1 MLPDE
6 RLEEATKQIGLAR
19 QSGTLTQAEREWLD
33 DAIRNCEAARLVLEE
48 SREQSEDAEV
58 IE

>member
-1 MLPDE
+1 MLPEE
-6 RLEEATKQIGLAR
+6 RLAEAVKQIHLAR
-19 QSGTLTQAEREWLD
+19 QSDSLTDSELEWLST
-33 DAIRNCEAARLVLEE
+33 ASRNCEAARLVLEE

>member
-1 MLPDE
+1 MLPEE
-6 RLEEATKQIGLAR
+6 RLEEALKQIELAGR
-19 QSGTLTQAEREWLD
+19 SDTLTDPEQRWLD
-33 DAIRNCEAARLVLEE
+33 EAARNCQAARLVLEE

>member
-1 MLPDE
+1 LST
-6 RLEEATKQIGLAR
+6 A
-19 QSGTLTQAEREWLD
+19 S
-33 DAIRNCEAARLVLEE
+33 RNCEAARLVLEE

>member
-1 MLPDE
+1 MLPEE
-6 RLEEATKQIGLAR
+6 RLAEAVKQIDLAR
-19 QSGTLTQAEREWLD
+19 QSDSLTDSELEWLST
-33 DAIRNCEAARLVLEE
+33 ASRNCEAARLVLEE

>member
-1 MLPDE
+1 MLPEE
-6 RLEEATKQIGLAR
+6 RLAEAVKQISLAR
-19 QSGTLTQAEREWLD
+19 QSDSLTESELQWLRT
-33 DAIRNCEAARLVLEE
+33 ASRNCETVRLVLEE